1 MIPKGMKLD
10 KVVMSPAQRRKV
22 LKMQEVEADLARR
35 AKNVRDAA
43 GGESKGY
50 SAEASNPTKRAR
62 AAVFASGQTAR
73 RENAR
78 GNTLLRALD
87 AGRR

>member
-10 KVVMSPAQRRKV
+10 QIKITPAQRRQ
-22 LKMQEVEADLARR
+22 LLRHPAVEADLARR

-43 GGESKGY
+43 GGESSGY
-50 SAEASNPTKRAR
+50 VADSANPSKRAR
-62 AAVFASGQTAR
+62 AAVFAAGSKAR

-78 GNTLLRALD
+78 SNTLLRALD